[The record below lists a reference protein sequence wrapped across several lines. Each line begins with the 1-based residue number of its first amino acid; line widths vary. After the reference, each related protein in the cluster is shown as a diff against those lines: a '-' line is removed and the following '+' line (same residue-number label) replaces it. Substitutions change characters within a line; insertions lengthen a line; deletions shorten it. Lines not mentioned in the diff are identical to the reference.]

1 MKKPK
6 LTVARRV
13 AGAVAACALT
23 AAMGAALVGCSSNA
37 KNTEEM
43 SVAWT
48 SNAGEYNLDPTNNY
62 MGWQGSY
69 LGIYEQLFRIDG
81 NAG

>member
-23 AAMGAALVGCSSNA
+23 AAMGAALVGLLFQCQ
-37 KNTEEM
+37 
-43 SVAWT
+43 
-48 SNAGEYNLDPTNNY
+48 EY
-62 MGWQGSY
+62 
-69 LGIYEQLFRIDG
+69 
-81 NAG
+81 